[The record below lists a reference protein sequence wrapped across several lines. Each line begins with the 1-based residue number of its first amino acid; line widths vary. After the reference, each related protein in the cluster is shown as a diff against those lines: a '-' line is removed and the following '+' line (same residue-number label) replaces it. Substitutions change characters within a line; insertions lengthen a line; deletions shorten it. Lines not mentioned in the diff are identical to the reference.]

1 MNPYTSRRRPA
12 RLIAFFTTVL
22 LGLTA
27 VGLAPPAQA
36 TTAGTPDTAFNAQFL
51 PAPILGNTVNTTVVA
66 SDGSV
71 FVGGRFTG
79 GLKKLNADGSLN
91 TAFNTNVANSL
102 FGCEVNSIALTAGG
116 EPIVGCG
123 YNTDNVYL
131 SKFNTNGTIDSTFA
145 ANVRATAD
153 GDVFDVVVSNS
164 GEIYAGGILSGH
176 LKKFSIN
183 GTPAAAFN
191 GAVGSSLDN
200 YVMDLLEM
208 PDGSILAAGDFT
220 GKIKKFNSDGTTTA
234 PAAAFNTSVTGAI
247 LFQARALALTTD
259 GSILVG
265 TQGGANLYKINSDGT
280 STGTA
285 ATFNTNIGLSL
296 TDFVD
301 AIQVLSDG
309 SIVIGGRFP
318 DRLKKLNSDGSTTGT
333 AATFNRGAAG
343 FLLGDVNAIALGS
356 SDRLYVG
363 GNFGEKLISF
373 NADGSRTGATGSFNA
388 IVSHQPVGE
397 LEVLARSGDG
407 GFFAGGYISGRI
419 MKFASDGSPD
429 STFNTNVIGVINAVV
444 RAIAVKCDGSSL
456 VGGDFTN
463 RLKMFNADGTTTGVA
478 ATFNTNVASVLD
490 GNVRAVQVLADGS
503 VVVGGDFTNRVKMFN
518 ADGTTTGVA
527 ATFNT
532 NVGSSLDNR
541 VYEIS
546 LTSDGSVMVGGD
558 FTNRM
563 KMFNP
568 DGTTTGTAATFN
580 TNMGSISGR
589 AVAIALLSD
598 GSVVVGSES
607 SPYLKKLNADGT
619 GDVSFNS
626 NVTGVV
632 NYDVNTISLAN
643 DGSMIISGAFTDKV
657 KKLNADGTN
666 ATGDAATFNA
676 GITAQS
682 GAQVNQDVE
691 SSLLMSDGGV
701 IVVGVSNI
709 NNGSRPTVAKFLG
722 AGFPAATVPS
732 GGSCVSAGGSG
743 GGSGSESSSD
753 STPST
758 PVVRAPAVLGPV
770 PLGTSTLPI
779 GGVTPGSSVL
789 LVNGLPQSVT
799 VRPDAPV
806 TSQAKGLVATG
817 DGFTLKLAGV
827 DDRGQSLGLNNDAA
841 LILRRDNS
849 ALVEGTGFAPNN
861 DVQVYIFSQPRLLG
875 TISTNST
882 GSFSGLVPV
891 PADLA
896 IGPHTMQINAF
907 NTDGTVRSLSLGVV
921 LQAPKVAANQKTARA
936 SVVFDA
942 GSARLSPQAKKALTT
957 LARRDGATATGGM
970 VVGYVQR
977 DRNYA
982 SDEQLSIQRAKSVA
996 KFLRLRGVK
1005 GTLVTRGNGAL
1016 SGSETARKAV
1026 VTVRYTV

>member
-478 ATFNTNVASVLD
+478 ATFNTNV
-490 GNVRAVQVLADGS
+490 
-503 VVVGGDFTNRVKMFN
+503 
-518 ADGTTTGVA
+518 
-527 ATFNT
+527 
-532 NVGSSLDNR
+532 GSSLDNR

-701 IVVGVSNI
+701 IVVGVSNV

-957 LARRDGATATGGM
+957 LARRAGATATGGM

>member
-12 RLIAFFTTVL
+12 RLIAFFATVL
-22 LGLTA
+22 LSLTASGLTQ
-27 VGLAPPAQA
+27 PAQA

-51 PAPILGNTVNTTVVA
+51 PAPILENTVNTTVVA

-102 FGCEVNSIALTAGG
+102 FGCEVLSIALTAGG
-116 EPIVGCG
+116 SPIVGCG
-123 YNTDNVYL
+123 YNSNNVYL
-131 SKFNTNGTIDSTFA
+131 NKFNINGTIDSTFA
-145 ANVRATAD
+145 ANVSATAN
-153 GDVFDVVVSNS
+153 GIVFDVVVSNS
-164 GEIYAGGILSGH
+164 GEIYAGGFFPGY

-183 GTPAAAFN
+183 GTPDTAFN
-191 GAVGSSLDN
+191 GAVGSSLDY

-220 GKIKKFNSDGTTTA
+220 NRIKKFNSDGTTTA

-285 ATFNTNIGLSL
+285 ATFNTNIGSSL

-309 SIVIGGRFP
+309 SIVIGGRFTEN
-318 DRLKKLNSDGSTTGT
+318 LKKLNNDGSTTGT
-333 AATFNRGAAG
+333 AATFNRVAAG
-343 FLLGDVNAIALGS
+343 FLFSDVIALAIGS

-363 GNFGEKLISF
+363 GGFGEKLISF
-373 NADGSRTGATGSFNA
+373 NSDGSRTGATGAFNA

-407 GFFAGGYISGRI
+407 GFFAGGYVSGRI

-429 STFNTNVIGVINAVV
+429 STFNTNVIGLINAVV

-463 RLKMFNADGTTTGVA
+463 HLKMFNADGTTTGVA

-490 GNVRAVQVLADGS
+490 GYVRAVAVLADGS
-503 VVVGGDFTNRVKMFN
+503 VVVGGDFTNRLMMFN

-532 NVGSSLDNR
+532 NVGSSLNGR

-563 KMFNP
+563 KMFNA

-580 TNMGSISGR
+580 TNMGSINGR
-589 AVAIALLSD
+589 AFAIALTSD
-598 GSVVVGSES
+598 GSVLVGSEYT
-607 SPYLKKLNADGT
+607 PYLKKLNADGT

-626 NVTGVV
+626 NVTDVF
-632 NYDVNTISLAN
+632 NNDVNTISLAN
-643 DGSMIISGAFTDKV
+643 DGSMILGGEFTYNV

-682 GAQVNQDVE
+682 RAQVNQDVE

-701 IVVGVSNI
+701 IVVGVSNV
-709 NNGSRPTVAKFLG
+709 NNGSRPTVAKFVG
-722 AGFPAATVPS
+722 AGFPVTTTPG
-732 GGSCVSAGGSG
+732 GGSCGSG
-743 GGSGSESSSD
+743 GGSSGESSSD
-753 STPST
+753 STPLTPST
-758 PVVRAPAVLGPV
+758 PVVRVPAVLGPV
-770 PLGTSTLPI
+770 PLGTSTLPPS
-779 GGVTPGSSVL
+779 GVTPGSSVL
-789 LVNGLPQSVT
+789 LVNGVPQSVT
-799 VRPDAPV
+799 VKPDAPV
-806 TSQAKGLVATG
+806 TSQAKGLVAAG

-827 DDRGQSLGLNNDAA
+827 DDRGQSLGVTNDAA
-841 LILRRDNS
+841 LVLRRDNS
-849 ALVEGTGFAPNN
+849 ALVEGTGFAPNT
-861 DVQVYIFSQPRLLG
+861 DVQVYMFSQPRLLG
-875 TISTNST
+875 TVRTNST

-896 IGPHTMQINAF
+896 IGPHTMQINAL

-921 LQAPKVAANQKTARA
+921 LQAPKVAANQKIARA

-957 LARRDGATATGGM
+957 LARRAGATATGGM

-1016 SGSETARKAV
+1016 SESETARKAV

>member
-51 PAPILGNTVNTTVVA
+51 PAPILENTVNTTVVA

-102 FGCEVNSIALTAGG
+102 FGCEVQSIALTAGG
-116 EPIVGCG
+116 SPIVGCG

-131 SKFNTNGTIDSTFA
+131 SKFNTNGTIDATFA
-145 ANVRATAD
+145 ANVGATLNS
-153 GDVFDVVVSNS
+153 DVFDVVVSNS
-164 GEIYAGGILSGH
+164 GEIYAGGFFTGH
-176 LKKFSIN
+176 LKKFSLD
-183 GTPAAAFN
+183 GTPNTAFN

-200 YVMDLLEM
+200 YVMDLMEM
-208 PDGSILAAGDFT
+208 PDGSILAAGEFT

-285 ATFNTNIGLSL
+285 ATFNTNIGSSL

-301 AIQVLSDG
+301 AIQVLSDA
-309 SIVIGGRFP
+309 SIVIGGRFTEK
-318 DRLKKLNSDGSTTGT
+318 LKKLNNDGSTTGT
-333 AATFNRGAAG
+333 SATFNRVAAG
-343 FLLGDVNAIALGS
+343 FLFQDVYALAIGT

-363 GNFGEKLISF
+363 GGFGEKLISF
-373 NADGSRTGATGSFNA
+373 NADGSRTAATGAFNA

-407 GFFAGGYISGRI
+407 GFFAGGYVSGRI

-478 ATFNTNVASVLD
+478 ATFNTNV
-490 GNVRAVQVLADGS
+490 
-503 VVVGGDFTNRVKMFN
+503 
-518 ADGTTTGVA
+518 
-527 ATFNT
+527 
-532 NVGSSLDNR
+532 GSSLNSR

-563 KMFNP
+563 KMFNA

-580 TNMGSISGR
+580 TNMGSINGR
-589 AVAIALLSD
+589 ATAIVLTSD
-598 GSVVVGSES
+598 GSVLVGSES
-607 SPYLKKLNADGT
+607 TPYLKKLNADGT
-619 GDVSFNS
+619 GDASFNS
-626 NVTGVV
+626 NVTGVFDR
-632 NYDVNTISLAN
+632 NVNTISLAN
-643 DGSMIISGAFTDKV
+643 DGSMIIGGEFTNKV

-691 SSLLMSDGGV
+691 NSLLMSDGGV
-701 IVVGVSNI
+701 IIVGVSNV

-732 GGSCVSAGGSG
+732 GGSCVSGGGSG

-770 PLGTSTLPI
+770 PLGTSTLPPS
-779 GGVTPGSSVL
+779 GVTPGSSVL
-789 LVNGLPQSVT
+789 LVNGVPQSVT

-827 DDRGQSLGLNNDAA
+827 DDRGQSLGVTNDAA
-841 LILRRDNS
+841 LVLRRDNS

-957 LARRDGATATGGM
+957 LARRAGATATGGM

-996 KFLRLRGVK
+996 KFLRLQGVK